1 MTEVLATQVSMD
13 TRVQLIP
20 NDRTTIYK
28 IRDFTRMNPPTFF
41 DSKVQE
47 DPQGFINQVI
57 KVLDSMGVSSQE
69 KVEPAA
75 YQLKD
80 MDQVLY
86 E

>member
-1 MTEVLATQVSMD
+1 MLLA
-13 TRVQLIP
+13 LALLGLGFL
-20 NDRTTIYK
+20 NDES
-28 IRDFTRMNPPTFF
+28 PTFLG
-41 DSKVQE
+41 SKVE
-47 DPQGFINQVI
+47 KDPQGFLDEVF

-69 KVEPAA
+69 KVEPVA